1 VARAYAVPLQ
11 RSMQEDGARP
21 DITRLLRDWQA
32 GSGPALERLIPLVY
46 GELHTLASRYLSRE
60 RRDHTLQT
68 TALVNEAFLKLSGQ
82 REVDW
87 QNRAH
92 FFGIAAKLM
101 RRILVDHARR
111 DGRLKRG
118 GGAVHVPLDDVDPPA
133 SSSPVDGI
141 DTCALDAA
149 LSRLETLDPQQAR
162 IVELRF
168 FGGMTIE
175 EAATVMGISPAT
187 MKREWAVARAWLYR
201 ELSGEE
207 PAG

>member
-1 VARAYAVPLQ
+1 MLTVQPPQ
-11 RSMQEDGARP
+11 MKEESARP

-32 GSGPALERLIPLVY
+32 GSTPALERLIPLVY
-46 GELHTLASRYLSRE
+46 DELHTLASRHLSRE

-68 TALVNEAFLKLSGQ
+68 TALVNEAFVKLAGQ
-82 REVDW
+82 RRVDW
-87 QNRAH
+87 QSRAH

-118 GGAVHVPLDDVDPPA
+118 GGAVHLPLDDVDPPA
-133 SSSPVDGI
+133 PRVRVDAV

-149 LSRLETLDPQQAR
+149 LSRLEAFDPQQGR

-168 FGGMTIE
+168 L
-175 EAATVMGISPAT
+175 AA
-187 MKREWAVARAWLYR
+187 
-201 ELSGEE
+201 
-207 PAG
+207 

>member
-1 VARAYAVPLQ
+1 MLSSVPA
-11 RSMQEDGARP
+11 MQEEPASP

-68 TALVNEAFLKLSGQ
+68 TALVHEAFLKLAGQ
-82 REVDW
+82 RPVDW
-87 QNRAH
+87 QSRAH
-92 FFGIAAKLM
+92 FFGIAARLM

-111 DGRLKRG
+111 DGRVKRG
-118 GGAVHVPLDDVDPPA
+118 GGGVPVPLDDVDPPSPQ
-133 SSSPVDGI
+133 SSVDPV

-149 LSRLETLDPQQAR
+149 LARLEALDPQQGR

-175 EAATVMGISPAT
+175 ETAAVMRLSPAT
-187 MKREWAVARAWLYR
+187 VKRDWAVARAWLYR
-201 ELSGEE
+201 ELTGEA
-207 PAG
+207 PLG

>member
-1 VARAYAVPLQ
+1 MLCLQ
-11 RSMQEDGARP
+11 HPMQEEAARP

-32 GSGPALERLIPLVY
+32 GNGPALERLIPLVY
-46 GELHTLASRYLSRE
+46 DELHTLAARYLSRE
-60 RRDHTLQT
+60 RRDHTLQA
-68 TALVNEAFLKLSGQ
+68 TALVNEAFLKLAGQ

-87 QNRAH
+87 QSRAH

-111 DGRLKRG
+111 DDRLKRG
-118 GGAVHVPLDDVDPPA
+118 GGAVHLSLDDVDPPA
-133 SSSPVDGI
+133 PHVAVDAV

-149 LSRLETLDPQQAR
+149 LSRLEALDPRQGR

-175 EAATVMGISPAT
+175 EAAEVMGLSPAT
-187 MKREWAVARAWLYR
+187 MKREWALARAWLYR
-201 ELSGEE
+201 ELSGEA